1 MKSVKLF
8 LGIASL
14 LAGFWAIGK
23 TVDAMEAATNVMQIS
38 QYR

>member
-1 MKSVKLF
+1 MKPVKIF

-14 LAGFWAIGK
+14 LAGLWAINE

>member
-1 MKSVKLF
+1 MKTVKIF

-14 LAGFWAIGK
+14 AAGIWAVNK
-23 TVDAMEAATNVMQIS
+23 TADAMEAATNVMQIS